1 MDFFCF
7 KLSNASSEDFAK
19 SVLNKKQDITISQL
33 NQLADVLDVGKF
45 VFINFGGDRVPW
57 EKGLI
62 GLAEII
68 QGPFDQGYEKNNF
81 RIRIKMQLVLNRP
94 IKREEF
100 IPYRDTYDAA
110 GIGPSTRGE
119 QNQAIKRV
127 EEKQA
132 TVILRAMLDN
142 QSDIESEITD
152 TFSEDFLSHIKGAVT
167 MLLPQEVTY
176 SSHIK
181 GMKKEYKATTLHGEN
196 ILLYG
201 VPGSGKS
208 FTIKKD
214 YCDDER
220 CMERVVF
227 HPEYSYTDFVGQI
240 LPKITGE
247 KLEYVFTPG
256 PFTRILKRVYEDPDT
271 MYYLVI
277 EEINRGNAAAIFGDI
292 FQLLDRDENGS
303 SEYGITN
310 ADISYEVYGYDN
322 IKIKI
327 PGNLTFL
334 ATMNTSDQNIFS
346 LDTAFK
352 RRWSLKMIKN
362 DIKDSKYATF
372 PIWDTEITWCDFA
385 TTINELVV
393 EYNSTGMSNADKRL
407 GAYFIKAQDMN
418 KGNRMFPE
426 KILMYLWDDVFKFE
440 REEIF
445 KTDKYPTL
453 EAVVEGF
460 MRNNFEVFNIKFQSS
475 PKVVNNDIN

>member
-7 KLSNASSEDFAK
+7 KLSNASSEDFANA
-19 SVLNKKQDITISQL
+19 VLNKEQDITISQL
-33 NQLADVLDVGKF
+33 NQLADDLVVGKF
-45 VFINFGGDRVPW
+45 IFINFGGDRVPW

-68 QGPFDQGYEKNNF
+68 QGPFDNGYERNNF
-81 RIRIKMQLVLNRP
+81 RIRIKMQLVLDNP

-127 EEKQA
+127 VEGQA
-132 TVILRAMLDN
+132 AVIIRVMLDK
-142 QSDIESEITD
+142 QPDIESEVNGI
-152 TFSEDFLSHIKGAVT
+152 FQGNFLSQIKGAVT
-167 MLLPQEVTY
+167 MLVPQEVIY
-176 SSHIK
+176 GSQIK
-181 GMKKEYKATTLHGEN
+181 GMIKEYKTTNFHGEN

-256 PFTRILKRVYEDPDT
+256 PFTRILKRAYEDPDN

-277 EEINRGNAAAIFGDI
+277 EEINRGNAASIFGDI

-310 ADISYEVYGYDN
+310 ADISYEVYGDDN
-322 IKIKI
+322 LKIKI
-327 PGNLTFL
+327 LGNLTFL
-334 ATMNTSDQNIFS
+334 ATMNTSDQNVFS

-352 RRWSLKMIKN
+352 RRWNLKMIKN
-362 DIKDSKYATF
+362 DIKNSKYATY
-372 PIWDTEITWCDFA
+372 PIWDTEIT
-385 TTINELVV
+385 
-393 EYNSTGMSNADKRL
+393 
-407 GAYFIKAQDMN
+407 
-418 KGNRMFPE
+418 
-426 KILMYLWDDVFKFE
+426 
-440 REEIF
+440 
-445 KTDKYPTL
+445 
-453 EAVVEGF
+453 
-460 MRNNFEVFNIKFQSS
+460 
-475 PKVVNNDIN
+475 

>member
-1 MDFFCF
+1 MEFFCF
-7 KLSNASSEDFAK
+7 KLTNASSEDFANA
-19 SVLNKKQDITISQL
+19 VLNKEQDITISQL
-33 NQLADVLDVGKF
+33 NQLSKVLEVGKL
-45 VFINFGGDRVPW
+45 VFIYLGGDKVPW

-68 QGPFDQGYEKNNF
+68 QGQFDKGYEKNNF
-81 RIRIKMQLVLNRP
+81 RIRIKMKLVLNRP

-100 IPYRDTYDAA
+100 IPYRDTYDVG

-119 QNQAIKRV
+119 QTQAIKRV
-127 EEKQA
+127 EKAQA
-132 TVILRAMLDN
+132 AVILRVMLDK
-142 QSDIESEITD
+142 QSDIESEID
-152 TFSEDFLSHIKGAVT
+152 AIFQEDFLSQIKGAVT
-167 MLLPQEVTY
+167 MLVPQEVTY
-176 SSHIK
+176 GSQIK
-181 GMKKEYKATTLHGEN
+181 GIKKEYKITKLHGES

-240 LPKITGE
+240 LPKVTGE
-247 KLEYVFTPG
+247 KLEYVFTAG
-256 PFTRILKRVYEDPDT
+256 PFTRILKRAYADPDN

-277 EEINRGNAAAIFGDI
+277 EEINRGNAASIFGDI

-310 ADISYEVYGYDN
+310 ADISFEIYGDDN
-322 IKIKI
+322 VKIKI

-334 ATMNTSDQNIFS
+334 ATMNTADQNVFS

-352 RRWSLKMIKN
+352 RRWHLKMIKN
-362 DIKDSKYATF
+362 DIKNSKYATYH
-372 PIWDTEITWCDFA
+372 IWDTDITWCDFA

-393 EYNSTGMSNADKRL
+393 EYNSNGMSNADKRL
-407 GAYFIKAQDMN
+407 GAYFIKAKDMV

-426 KILMYLWDDVFKFE
+426 KVLMYLWDDVFKFE

-445 KTDKYPTL
+445 NTDKYPTL
-453 EAVVEGF
+453 EAVAEGF
-460 MRNNFEVFNIKFQSS
+460 MKNNFEVFNIKFHST
-475 PKVVNNDIN
+475 KEEIDNGIK